1 MQVDCGGRVLDL
13 TAPVVMGILNVTPDS
28 FSDGGRFAAPGAA
41 LLHAGEMVAAGAAII
56 DVGGESTRPDA
67 PAVGLQEELDRVI
80 PVIEALC
87 GRLDVLISIDTMKPE
102 VMRAA
107 VDAGAGMVN
116 DVLALQAPGAIE
128 AVAAAGAAVC
138 LMHMQGTPRTMQLHP
153 HYEDVVGEVR
163 HFLLQRASACEAA
176 GIARGRIVLDPGF
189 GFGKTVAHNLELLA
203 RFEDLA
209 ATGYP
214 LLAGL
219 SRKSMLGKLL
229 DRAVDQRL
237 PGSLALATLAVAG
250 GARIIRSHDVGAT
263 VDAVR
268 VAAAVRAAGERR

>member
-268 VAAAVRAAGERR
+268 VAAAVRAAGEKG